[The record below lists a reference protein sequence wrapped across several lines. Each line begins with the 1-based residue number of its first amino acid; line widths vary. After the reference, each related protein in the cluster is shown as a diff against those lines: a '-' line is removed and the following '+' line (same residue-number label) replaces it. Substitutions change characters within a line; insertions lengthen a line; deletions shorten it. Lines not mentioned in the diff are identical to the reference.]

1 MNLTPKQIIEF
12 CQNRKKS
19 YRFYINELKSVDS
32 KESFDNLSEK
42 LFDDIFDD
50 EELPEWVQI
59 WQPSCEKADILII
72 SSHADDEILF
82 FGGIMPTYIPNHITS
97 WKLIYNLKHISPTKK

>member
-19 YRFYINELKSVDS
+19 YRFYINELKSIDS
-32 KESFDNLSEK
+32 KESFDNLSKK

-50 EELPEWVQI
+50 EEFIFDLT
-59 WQPSCEKADILII
+59 
-72 SSHADDEILF
+72 
-82 FGGIMPTYIPNHITS
+82 FGKTIAKPVLDSLNEVRSVYKMAIQFY
-97 WKLIYNLKHISPTKK
+97 KDFKELRL

>member
-32 KESFDNLSEK
+32 KESFDNLSK
-42 LFDDIFDD
+42 RLFDDIFDD
-50 EELPEWVQI
+50 EEFIFDLT
-59 WQPSCEKADILII
+59 
-72 SSHADDEILF
+72 
-82 FGGIMPTYIPNHITS
+82 FGKTIAKPVLDSLNEVRSVYKMVIQFY
-97 WKLIYNLKHISPTKK
+97 KDFKELRL